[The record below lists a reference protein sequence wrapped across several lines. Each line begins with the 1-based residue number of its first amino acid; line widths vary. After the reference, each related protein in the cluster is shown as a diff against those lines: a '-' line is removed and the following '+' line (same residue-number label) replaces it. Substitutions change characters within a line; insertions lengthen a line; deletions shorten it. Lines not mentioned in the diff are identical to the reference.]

1 MFEDTWGMTAEME
14 GVSFGSTIETW
25 HKRHKWIC
33 SYWGPTGGLSFMTM
47 SSSTCLQSCGSVDQ
61 AENAIGCEPPLLPL
75 HFAAEDWWSI
85 GRDCCGAP
93 HYYSWLQG
101 VTSSHKLMPTI
112 EQGPFPQLL
121 CCFHCEFETSMVPS
135 AYPLVVPPAVLNNL
149 QQNRYIY
156 IYKQHFFSDNMW

>member
-61 AENAIGCEPPLLPL
+61 AENAIGCEPPVLPL
-75 HFAAEDWWSI
+75 HFAAETDEAL
-85 GRDCCGAP
+85 GA
-93 HYYSWLQG
+93 
-101 VTSSHKLMPTI
+101 I
-112 EQGPFPQLL
+112 
-121 CCFHCEFETSMVPS
+121 
-135 AYPLVVPPAVLNNL
+135 VVEHLTTTAGF
-149 QQNRYIY
+149 RA
-156 IYKQHFFSDNMW
+156 